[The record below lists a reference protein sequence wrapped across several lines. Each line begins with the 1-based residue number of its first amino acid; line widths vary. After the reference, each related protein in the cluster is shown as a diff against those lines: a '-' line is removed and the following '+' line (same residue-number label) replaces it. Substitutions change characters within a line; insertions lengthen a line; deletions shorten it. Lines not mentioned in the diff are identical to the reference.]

1 MHADIRIDQDD
12 VDAALAKLGLN
23 RTVLSEALQAGYLAS
38 ASCTENDPP
47 NYAGMSQW
55 ARTVRGLRER
65 VVPLGWEKCDA
76 RGYSTVVDPT
86 GRIAIAVASGCENTG
101 RNNGKS
107 PTTKSEKGPRT
118 VNAVLTNKDQLELF
132 PETLPPVREVVDEE
146 QDKLTFILLFHRDR
160 AEIRAEL
167 SLPASMGSD
176 GHING
181 WAERIIL
188 TSQPL
193 DPMPADVAPDFA
205 PQPAVQVR
213 RKGDVA

>member
-1 MHADIRIDQDD
+1 MDAEIRIDQYEVD
-12 VDAALAKLGLN
+12 VALAKLSLD
-23 RTVLSEALQAGYLAS
+23 RKVLGEALQAGYLAS

-65 VVPLGWEKCDA
+65 VLPLGWSKCDA
-76 RGYSTVVDPT
+76 RGYSTVVDPF

-118 VNAVLTNKDQLELF
+118 ANAVLTNKNQLELF
-132 PETLPPVREVVDEE
+132 PETLPPVRIADEG
-146 QDKLTFILLFHRDR
+146 QDKLTYILLFHRDR

-188 TSQPL
+188 ATQPL

-205 PQPAVQVR
+205 PQPAVEIR

>member
-1 MHADIRIDQDD
+1 MQAKIIIDQQD
-12 VDAALAKLGLN
+12 VEDALGKIGLDQQL
-23 RTVLSEALQAGYLAS
+23 LSEALQSGYLAS

-65 VVPLGWEKCDA
+65 LVPLGWSKSDA
-76 RGYSTVVDPT
+76 KGYSTVVDPA

-101 RNNGKS
+101 RNNGRS

-118 VNAVLTNKDQLELF
+118 ADAVLANKDQLELF
-132 PETLPPVREVVDEE
+132 PETLLPIREDEE
-146 QDKLTFILLFHRDR
+146 QEKLTYIYLFHRDR

-188 TSQPL
+188 AAQPL

-205 PQPAVQVR
+205 PQPPVDVR
-213 RKGDVA
+213 RKDDVA